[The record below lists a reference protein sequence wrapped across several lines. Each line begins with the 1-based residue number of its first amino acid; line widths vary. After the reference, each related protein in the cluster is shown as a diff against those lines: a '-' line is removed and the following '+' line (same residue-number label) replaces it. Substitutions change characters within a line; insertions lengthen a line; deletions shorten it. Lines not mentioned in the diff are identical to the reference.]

1 MFVVQALFTK
11 ARYTYVQGE
20 HEDYHFHHHD
30 RASGGTAYLWLRVE
44 DVPVGKQVFNDL
56 IRALDLLVGKYG
68 ATEID
73 LGAFLVGGAL
83 SARFTLTF
91 EGFE

>member
-1 MFVVQALFTK
+1 M
-11 ARYTYVQGE
+11 
-20 HEDYHFHHHD
+20 
-30 RASGGTAYLWLRVE
+30 
-44 DVPVGKQVFNDL
+44 PVGKQVFNDL